1 MFFRLFQSSFLHN
14 KYEWG
19 DSVQQQMLNKRA
31 VSILIIIL
39 LCTFAVC
46 FFTEKSSSYL
56 EPQEAINAVEQ
67 DLLLIPAYI
76 KNDDALYFFIKDM
89 NNLGVTY
96 VQRGIVG
103 WKAGILTWS
112 SIDSNRN
119 YDKFTGYKSQGE
131 GLIYGL
137 IKYEEDRI
145 VKMNENEAKYLK
157 LDVML
162 PQKVVEEY
170 KLEDLCIWYFENATV
185 SEEKTIELI
194 SNTGK
199 VIDFINL

>member
-19 DSVQQQMLNKRA
+19 DSVQKQMLNKRA

-39 LCTFAVC
+39 LCTFAVW

-185 SEEKTIELI
+185 SEEVTIELI